1 MLTHYRYPELRARD
15 DSVCPYVLPVS
26 EVPGLGCRSTKKA
39 ARPVMSSNLLD
50 NPKLFR
56 HVVEDLPVGIYIVDR
71 DRRIRFWNPGA
82 QPLLRHLAPYGGVPF
97 LAHAVQPLHPRS
109 NPLHGPLLPVP

>member
-56 HVVEDLPVGIYIVDR
+56 HVVEDLPVGIFIVDG
-71 DRRIRFWNPGA
+71 DRRMRFWIPSA
-82 QPLLRHLAPYGGVPF
+82 APRFRHRTHYAVGRVPEHV
-97 LAHAVQPLHPRS
+97 L
-109 NPLHGPLLPVP
+109 